1 MLIVSRD
8 EIYLNAILTGDTS
21 NLPTPI
27 SRVDR
32 YLYQIAMNGTGGGGS
47 IKLDE
52 NFDYSAHSSAPST
65 AFFTEQNAIVTQRI
79 TGNADKIT
87 SLEETVT
94 NNLSS
99 VWSEISKI
107 NNTLENLPTGD
118 VTITTLFDNSNY
130 SNYLNWKMLVDQW
143 GDTEY
148 TLQQAIERVPSICSE
163 EYSNQ
168 LRLSSAIGWSANAQL
183 MSLTPVEL
191 KQSSI
196 LKVNYTCSTTGS
208 DITVDVLSSAD
219 FTAEPIAT
227 FENIPSVYVENN
239 TYLLINLSP
248 STLETGIYYLKF
260 SYNTINPVFL
270 IKSIKIAT

>member
-1 MLIVSRD
+1 MSRD

-130 SNYLNWKMLVDQW
+130 SNYLSDWKMLVDQW

-183 MSLTPVEL
+183 MSLTPVVTL
-191 KQSSI
+191 PRSVVSLTWI
-196 LKVNYTCSTTGS
+196 LM
-208 DITVDVLSSAD
+208 IM
-219 FTAEPIAT
+219 
-227 FENIPSVYVENN
+227 PSVVISI
-239 TYLLINLSP
+239 TSSSLPTDLTPTRLP
-248 STLETGIYYLKF
+248 DF
-260 SYNTINPVFL
+260 SVIL
-270 IKSIKIAT
+270 